1 MMKNVMK
8 AIVVVLLLAGSLMS
22 QEKSQSEIKR
32 DFETRFVLLTKNLN
46 SADNEASLTQMLK
59 DVAAFE
65 EEFKPQREFL
75 NKAVFPDGYDGLIE
89 RLKKSKEL
97 AEKKIRASQLEKEI
111 ASLSGQVQSLKEENA
126 SLRAQLTKAQAELAS
141 LKKTIATL
149 QDEIQKRDEAVF
161 ALVDSLF
168 VKYDTDQ
175 ITGTDMKKLSVL
187 EKKNVVASIRR
198 SVTDNMMFL
207 SSASFSAAQVPQLL
221 NEQRRFEASWSGV
234 GSKLAKAYV
243 PSSQQGKEIS
253 EIAALIGSWH
263 ALTDSA
269 FWKGLNEVFAEQ
281 KLPIV
286 PFNSG
291 EQMAANIGKFIDDE
305 IANTAQRTDV
315 DRKALYEAFA
325 YNTWGSKVKPAWVP
339 VMVRHNLFSDAQMA
353 AIDVKVKAWSE
364 SLKPAQSDSMSYI
377 LIALLVVAVA
387 VGVYLGTRKRTA

>member
-1 MMKNVMK
+1 MKNLMK
-8 AIVVVLLLAGSLMS
+8 AAMVVLLLAGSVMS

-59 DVAAFE
+59 DVTAFE

-75 NKAVFPDGYDGLIE
+75 NKAVFPDGYDGLID

-111 ASLSGQVQSLKEENA
+111 ASLNGQVQSLKEENA
-126 SLRAQLTKAQAELAS
+126 TLRAQLTKAQAELAS

-221 NEQRRFEASWSGV
+221 NEQRRFEASWSGI
-234 GSKLAKAYV
+234 GGKLAKAYV
-243 PSSQQGKEIS
+243 PSSQQGKEIA

-315 DRKALYEAFA
+315 DRKALYESFA

-339 VMVRHNLFSDAQMA
+339 VMVRHDLFSEAQMA

-364 SLKPAQSDSMSYI
+364 SLKPAQSDSMSYV